1 MMYNLMMIILVK
13 KKVNIFVF
21 EVYMIIL
28 YILEFL

>member
-1 MMYNLMMIILVK
+1 MIYNLMMIILMK